1 MEYSPQTTETPK
13 ERLLDPE
20 TITLDVVEA
29 AELLG
34 ISRPHCYHTIAE
46 TGVLAG
52 ITAIRIGSRIKIPAE
67 PMRKLLGITAHNTQ
81 SQHHDEIEVDSGRQ
95 SI

>member
-1 MEYSPQTTETPK
+1 MRSLK
-13 ERLLDPE
+13 DPVTS
-20 TITLDVVEA
+20 TIDAAEA
-29 AELLG
+29 AVLLG

-67 PMRKLLGITAHNTQ
+67 PMRKLLGITANNTQ
-81 SQHHDEIEVDSGRQ
+81 SKHHDEIEVDSGQQ

>member
-1 MEYSPQTTETPK
+1 MDTNPPAIETAITK
-13 ERLLDPE
+13 LLDPG
-20 TITLDVVEA
+20 TITIDVIDA

-52 ITAIRIGSRIKIPAE
+52 VTAIRIGNRIKIPAE
-67 PMRKLLGITAHNTQ
+67 PIRKVLGITSVTEFETGSN
-81 SQHHDEIEVDSGRQ
+81 DNV
-95 SI
+95 

>member
-1 MEYSPQTTETPK
+1 MEQTPHKTNTTK
-13 ERLLDPE
+13 TRLLDPG

-67 PMRKLLGITAHNTQ
+67 PMRKLLGITANNTQ
-81 SQHHDEIEVDSGRQ
+81 SEHRDEIEADSGRQ

>member
-1 MEYSPQTTETPK
+1 MNVNPPKTETPIT
-13 ERLLDPE
+13 RLLDPE
-20 TITLDVVEA
+20 TITIDVVDA

-52 ITAIRIGSRIKIPAE
+52 INAIRIGSRIKIPAE
-67 PMRKLLGITAHNTQ
+67 PMRRLLGISANNTQ
-81 SQHHDEIEVDSGRQ
+81 SDHNDEIEVDRGRQ
-95 SI
+95 SV

>member
-1 MEYSPQTTETPK
+1 M
-13 ERLLDPE
+13 RLLDPE
-20 TITLDVVEA
+20 TITLDVVDA

-52 ITAIRIGSRIKIPAE
+52 ISAIRIGSRIKIPAE
-67 PMRKLLGITAHNTQ
+67 PMRKLLGLTAISKT
-81 SQHHDEIEVDSGRQ
+81 EVRGGENV
-95 SI
+95 